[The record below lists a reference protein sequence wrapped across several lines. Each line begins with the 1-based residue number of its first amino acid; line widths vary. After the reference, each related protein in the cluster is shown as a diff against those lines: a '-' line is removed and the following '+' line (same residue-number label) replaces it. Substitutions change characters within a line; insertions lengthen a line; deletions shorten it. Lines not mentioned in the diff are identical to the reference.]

1 MTRTLERRLAD
12 FAKELDAA
20 SERASSAVGYPPLP
34 KALPVGLAASRP
46 SWRRRTAAMTAVAA
60 ALLAVV
66 VTVRFAG
73 DERGS
78 VNTDPADAPTESL
91 VVDPTTA
98 PGFFSTQGTAEG
110 AVQAYLVDRLNR
122 PVEEIRIERLV
133 PPAGPAAPGVGYR
146 WSLVSAAPASGGTV
160 VLRRGPNDWWDIIE
174 AQSAVVS
181 IDMAGRHEGEMTVE
195 YSGPDGAELRL
206 IFQDIGDNILAESTC
221 SEGPDGHCTSIKDIE
236 EIPEIPV
243 VVRLQLI
250 QAGLPV
256 TFAELRV
263 DPRSTDDFTT
273 TTLQSG
279 TIDLSDLAGSAATQ
293 FMDEALEDPSTV
305 ESIETSEPFGG
316 GPATGTV
323 SLVTSSGATVEV
335 DVQCDIAGEQ
345 CTVLGLSSPGFRV
358 IEGDSAEV
366 TAPVGGLLT
375 ITGLGAFDP
384 TAATLPNGE
393 VMLADAR
400 VEAGVPLV
408 ADLVESSWLR
418 MDLVT
423 DEGRILRYLRPR

>member
-34 KALPVGLAASRP
+34 EALPVGLAASRP

-60 ALLAVV
+60 ALLALV

-91 VVDPTTA
+91 VVDPATA
-98 PGFFSTQGTAEG
+98 PGFFSTQGTADG

-146 WSLVSAAPASGGTV
+146 WSLVSATPASGGTV

-206 IFQDIGDNILAESTC
+206 ILQDIGDNILAESTC
-221 SEGPDGHCTSIKDIE
+221 SAGQCTPIE

-243 VVRLQLI
+243 VLRLQLI
-250 QAGLPV
+250 QAGLPA

-263 DPRSTDDFTT
+263 DPRSTDEFTT
-273 TTLQSG
+273 TTLEPG
-279 TIDLSDLAGSAATQ
+279 TIDVSDLAGAAATRI
-293 FMDEALEDPSTV
+293 MDTLGDPSTV

-316 GPATGTV
+316 EPATGTV
-323 SLVTSSGATVEV
+323 SVVTSSGATVAV

-358 IEGDSAEV
+358 TERGSAEV
-366 TAPVGGLLT
+366 TAPVAGFLT

>member
-1 MTRTLERRLAD
+1 MIRTLERRLAD

-20 SERASSAVGYPPLP
+20 SERATSAVGYSPLP
-34 KALPVGLAASRP
+34 EALPVGLAASRP

-60 ALLAVV
+60 TLLAVV

-73 DERGS
+73 DERGA

-91 VVDPTTA
+91 VVDPATA
-98 PGFFSTQGTAEG
+98 PGFFSTQGTAES
-110 AVQAYLVDRLNR
+110 AVRAYLVDRLNR
-122 PVEEIRIERLV
+122 SAEEIRIERLV
-133 PPAGPAAPGVGYR
+133 PPAGPAPPGVGFR
-146 WSLVSAAPASGGTV
+146 WSLVTAAPASGGTV
-160 VLRRGPNDWWDIIE
+160 VLRRGPNDWWDIVE
-174 AQSAVVS
+174 AQSAGVS
-181 IDMAGRHEGEMTVE
+181 INMAGRHEGEMTVE

-206 IFQDIGDNILAESTC
+206 ILQDIGDNILAESTC
-221 SEGPDGHCTSIKDIE
+221 SDGQCTPIE
-236 EIPEIPV
+236 ELPEIPV
-243 VVRLQLI
+243 VLRLQLTE
-250 QAGLPV
+250 AGLPA

-263 DPRSTDDFTT
+263 DPRSTAEFTT
-273 TTLQSG
+273 TTLQPG
-279 TIDLSDLAGSAATQ
+279 TIDLSDLAGAAATRI
-293 FMDEALEDPSTV
+293 MDALGDSSTV

-335 DVQCDIAGEQ
+335 DVQCGIDLHGRQ

-358 IEGDSAEV
+358 IEGDGAEV
-366 TAPVGGLLT
+366 TSPVGGSLT

-384 TAATLPNGE
+384 TADALPDGE

-423 DEGRILRYLRPR
+423 DEGGTLRYLRPR

>member
-34 KALPVGLAASRP
+34 EALPVGLAASRP

-91 VVDPTTA
+91 VVDPATA

-110 AVQAYLVDRLNR
+110 AVRAYLVDRLNR

-146 WSLVSAAPASGGTV
+146 WSLVSATPTSGGTV
-160 VLRRGPNDWWDIIE
+160 VLRRGPNDWWDIVE
-174 AQSAVVS
+174 AQSAGVS
-181 IDMAGRHEGEMTVE
+181 IDRAGRHDGEMTVE

-206 IFQDIGDNILAESTC
+206 ILQDIGNNILAESTC
-221 SEGPDGHCTSIKDIE
+221 SDGQCTSIE
-236 EIPEIPV
+236 EIPEIPLV
-243 VVRLQLI
+243 LRVALI
-250 QAGLPV
+250 QTGLPA

-263 DPRSTDDFTT
+263 DPRSTDEFTT
-273 TTLQSG
+273 TTLEPG
-279 TIDLSDLAGSAATQ
+279 TIDLSDLAGAAATRI
-293 FMDEALEDPSTV
+293 MDALGDPSAV
-305 ESIETSEPFGG
+305 ESIEASEPFGG

-323 SLVTSSGATVEV
+323 SVVTSSGATVEV
-335 DVQCDIAGEQ
+335 DVQCDVAGEQ

-366 TAPVGGLLT
+366 TAPAGGFLT

-384 TAATLPNGE
+384 EAATLPNGE

-400 VEAGVPLV
+400 VEAEVPLV
-408 ADLVESSWLR
+408 ADLGESSWLR

>member
-20 SERASSAVGYPPLP
+20 SERASRAVGYRPLP
-34 KALPVGLAASRP
+34 EALPVGLAASRP

-60 ALLAVV
+60 ALLVV
-66 VTVRFAG
+66 VAMVRFAG

-91 VVDPTTA
+91 VVDPATA

-110 AVQAYLVDRLNR
+110 AVQAYLVDRLDR

-133 PPAGPAAPGVGYR
+133 PPAGPAAPGVGFR
-146 WSLVSAAPASGGTV
+146 WSLVSAAPTSGGTV
-160 VLRRGPNDWWDIIE
+160 VVRRGPNDWWDIVE
-174 AQSAVVS
+174 AQSAGVS
-181 IDMAGRHEGEMTVE
+181 IDMAARHAGEMTVE

-206 IFQDIGDNILAESTC
+206 ILQDIGDNILAESTC
-221 SEGPDGHCTSIKDIE
+221 SDGHCTSIE
-236 EIPEIPV
+236 EVPEVPV
-243 VVRLQLI
+243 VLRVQLI

-273 TTLQSG
+273 TTLAPG
-279 TIDLSDLAGSAATQ
+279 AIDLSDLAGSAATQ
-293 FMDEALEDPSTV
+293 FMGEVLGDPSTV

-335 DVQCDIAGEQ
+335 DVQCDVAGEQ

-358 IEGDSAEV
+358 NEGDRAEV
-366 TAPVGGLLT
+366 TSPVGGFLT
-375 ITGLGAFDP
+375 ITGLGDFDP
-384 TAATLPNGE
+384 TAATLPDGE
-393 VMLADAR
+393 VMLADTR

>member
-34 KALPVGLAASRP
+34 EALPVGLAASRP

-91 VVDPTTA
+91 VRDPATA

-110 AVQAYLVDRLNR
+110 VVQAYLVDRLNR

-160 VLRRGPNDWWDIIE
+160 VLRRGPNDWWDIVE
-174 AQSAVVS
+174 AQSAGVS
-181 IDMAGRHEGEMTVE
+181 IDMAARHEGGMTVKF
-195 YSGPDGAELRL
+195 SGPDGAELRL
-206 IFQDIGDNILAESTC
+206 ILQDIGDNILSESTC
-221 SEGPDGHCTSIKDIE
+221 SDGPDGHCTLIEGIE

-273 TTLQSG
+273 TTLEPG
-279 TIDLSDLAGSAATQ
+279 TIDLSDLAGSAATR
-293 FMDEALEDPSTV
+293 FMEALGDSSTV
-305 ESIETSEPFGG
+305 ESIEASEPFGG

-345 CTVLGLSSPGFRV
+345 CTVLGLSSPGFRF

-366 TAPVGGLLT
+366 TVPVGGFLT